1 MLQQRNSNSD
11 AGSSSLMALMP
22 LVMVTAHTTSQQ
34 NDYGSDVMLWLWCMV
49 MSSSWHQQLCGVCSV
64 CYGYGF
70 STSMNTNKYEKAE
83 AN

>member
-49 MSSSWHQQLCGVCSV
+49 MSSSWQ
-64 CYGYGF
+64 
-70 STSMNTNKYEKAE
+70 
-83 AN
+83 